1 MLLRIHGTQR
11 LPQIRILLT
20 TVHVYKLYFS
30 VISQWRIHTGGGA
43 ITHRKRARKIFLNI
57 SENKSSV

>member
-30 VISQWRIHTGGGA
+30 VVSQWRIHTGGGGSP
-43 ITHRKRARKIFLNI
+43 TARGPEKYF
-57 SENKSSV
+57 